1 MGGGGSPP
9 VKPLTR
15 EEMVEMTD
23 NPFENPN
30 SGVSAPSWKPDEVEA
45 EKAAIEAKK
54 ASDKLRVDTAEV
66 TPRESSGGS
75 MGAVAR
81 TERSKR
87 LRSGV
92 SRGPKAPSKAQK
104 MAAARRAKKSRR

>member
-1 MGGGGSPP
+1 MCGGGSPPP

-15 EEMVEMTD
+15 EEMREMTD

-66 TPRESSGGS
+66 TPRASSGG

-81 TERSKR
+81 NERSKR
-87 LRSGV
+87 LRGKSG
-92 SRGPKAPSKAQK
+92 KTKAQK
-104 MAAARRAKKSRR
+104 AATSRRK

>member
-1 MGGGGSPP
+1 MCMGGGGSPP

-30 SGVSAPSWKPDEVEA
+30 SGVAAPSWKPDEVEA

-66 TPRESSGGS
+66 TPRASSGGS
-75 MGAVAR
+75 MGAV
-81 TERSKR
+81 ERNKRAAKLKSKT
-87 LRSGV
+87 
-92 SRGPKAPSKAQK
+92 
-104 MAAARRAKKSRR
+104 KKSKK